1 MYKTSTLLTF
11 IAAVSIAL
19 FSSLNLPT
27 QASDAF
33 SGDTTVVRTFRYD
46 TTMRAGMFDFPDDTT
61 KTYEKIIMLYSMR
74 CKNGLISNSSA
85 PNQGCG
91 EWDYNC
97 YTYLIDST
105 QTDSLKQ
112 TSNDYYISNFSGT
125 SFPYTTTPLYNYV
138 QYTQQNVTYLST
150 ISETTSQSGTGSTGL
165 SHPFSSSNIA
175 RTQYLWTAA
184 ELASAGLTAGNITG
198 LGLDLSSLGSN
209 VNNLRIKIKA
219 TNQTV
224 LNANSPELNGFTE
237 VYFLNSTFS
246 TTGAHRFNFYNN
258 FNWNGTSNLIVE
270 FSYSNVVTG
279 TSNVVNGNSTGF
291 ASAMTS
297 GGADNYLEIDGGAAG
312 VNLPNSVGAN
322 ISNQI
327 TLAFWC
333 YGNPARLPANT
344 SVFEALDANNVRQ
357 LNVHLPWSDGS
368 IYWDCGNDGTG
379 YDRINKAAATSETEG
394 QWNFWAFTKNATTG
408 VMNIYLNGAL
418 WHTGT
423 AKTKP
428 INIDRMNFARSVVNN
443 YAYYGYMD
451 EFSMWNTDLNLAA
464 VQGLMYNSITPSHPN
479 YSNLQ
484 AYYKFDEGTGNVI
497 SDASSNGN
505 HANMFS
511 MTWRNRGGKD
521 LFRNFTVSN
530 DRPNTTFVKG
540 VYNTSI
546 QTINVLDSTSI
557 PANTVIQYTVIN
569 NSIAPVDTNYY
580 WAASGYTYLFDEM
593 GAKLDSFLVSP
604 TSTIS
609 INQIAYY
616 DKRPMTVE
624 LINFITPYGLGL
636 NLNGLIGKTWEFD
649 VTDYAPIL
657 KGRKFMAMDAGK
669 YQEDNDITFVY
680 YEGTP
685 TRKVRSLQQIWPCAV
700 WKDAGSAA
708 ILNNT
713 MFEPRNIELNPDAY
727 MYKIRSSVS
736 GHGQEGEFIPRNH
749 TITINGS
756 TNLAR
761 SVWTECAAN
770 PIYPQGGTWVY
781 DRAGWCPGAAVDTK
795 EFEITAQVSPGQMIT
810 VDYSIPQATNYGT
823 SNYRIN
829 NQLIT
834 YDTMSFS
841 VDAGIAYI
849 KNPTN
854 RVEYERFN
862 PVCNQPVVA
871 IKNNGSNMLNSA
883 TITYG
888 RMGGLMSTYNWTGT
902 LAPLT
907 SLEVT
912 LPQPNWLSSN
922 TNQFI
927 AIVSNPNGGTDQYG
941 LNDTLINNFNY
952 PVVYPDKLI
961 FELRTNNNGSHTT
974 YTLKDGNGTNV
985 LNKLGLLGNT
995 TYLDTVNLPMD
1006 CYTFKLNDAG
1016 DDGLS
1021 WWANTAQGTGYMR
1034 IRNGYTGAIIRTF
1047 NPDFGD
1053 NIFQQFTINY
1063 TLPVPELESGV
1074 GSLKV
1079 YPNPANS
1086 LITAE
1091 FSIPV
1096 YGQARLQMLN
1106 MLGQVLISQ
1115 DIVASQMVE
1124 TSVMDVSTLAPGVYY
1139 VTLQSGDE
1147 KRVQRVV
1154 ITR

>member
-1 MYKTSTLLTF
+1 MNKTGTLLTF
-11 IAAVSIAL
+11 ILAISIAF
-19 FSSLNLPT
+19 FSSLILPT
-27 QASDAF
+27 QANDVF
-33 SGDTTVVRTFRYD
+33 SGDTTVVRTFRFD
-46 TTMRAGMFDFPDDTT
+46 TTMRAGMFDFPDDST

-112 TSNDYYISNFSGT
+112 TSNDYFISNFTGT
-125 SFPYTTTPLYNYV
+125 SFPYTTTPLYNYI
-138 QYTQQNVTYLST
+138 QYTQQDVTYLST
-150 ISETTSQSGTGSTGL
+150 ISETTSQSGTGSLGL
-165 SHPFSSSNIA
+165 SHPFSASSIA

-184 ELASAGLTAGNITG
+184 ELTAAGLTAGNITG
-198 LGLDLSSLGSN
+198 LGLDLSSLGSSL
-209 VNNLRIKIKA
+209 NNLRIKIKA
-219 TNQTV
+219 TNQSV
-224 LNANSPELNGFTE
+224 LNANSPELTGFTE

-246 TTGAHRFNFYNN
+246 STGAHRFNFYNN
-258 FNWNGTSNLIVE
+258 FNWNGTSNLIIE
-270 FSYSNVVTG
+270 FSYSNAAAG
-279 TSNVVNGNSTGF
+279 TANDVNGNATGF
-291 ASAMTS
+291 ASAMTTA
-297 GGADNYLEIDGGAAG
+297 GVDNYLEIDGGAAG
-312 VNLPNSVGAN
+312 VNLPNAVGAN

-344 SVFEALDANNVRQ
+344 SVMEALDNNNARQ
-357 LNVHLPWSDGS
+357 LNIHLPWSDGS

-394 QWNFWAFTKNATTG
+394 QWNFWAFTKNAATG

-428 INIDRMNFARSVVNN
+428 INIDRMNFARSVNNN
-443 YAYYGYMD
+443 YVYYGYLD
-451 EFSMWNTDLNLAA
+451 EFSMWNTDLNVAA
-464 VQGLMYNSITPSHPN
+464 VQNLMYNSITPSHPN
-479 YSNLQ
+479 YANLQ
-484 AYYKFDEGTGNVI
+484 AYYKFDEGTGSTIN
-497 SDASSNGN
+497 DASPYAN

-511 MTWRNRGGKD
+511 MTWRNRSGKD
-521 LFRNFTVSN
+521 LFRNFVVSN
-530 DRPNTTFVKG
+530 DRPNTTFVNG
-540 VYNTSI
+540 VYNTSV
-546 QTINVLDSTSI
+546 QSINVLDSVSI

-580 WAASGYTYLFDEM
+580 WAATGYTYLFDEM
-593 GAKLDSFLVSP
+593 GVKLDSFLVSP
-604 TSTIS
+604 TSTIN
-609 INQIAYY
+609 INQISYY
-616 DKRPMTVE
+616 DKRPMAIE

-657 KGRKFMAMDAGK
+657 KGRKYMAMEAGK

-700 WKDAGSAA
+700 WRDAGSAA

-713 MFEPRNIELNPDAY
+713 MFEPRNLELSPDAY
-727 MYKIRSSVS
+727 MFKIRSAIS

-756 TNLAR
+756 TNLSR
-761 SVWTECAAN
+761 SVWTECATN

-795 EFEITAQVSPGQMIT
+795 EFDVTAQVSPGQTIS
-810 VDYSIPQATNYGT
+810 VDYSIPPATNYGT

-829 NQLIT
+829 NQLVS
-834 YDTMSFS
+834 YDTMSFTN
-841 VDAGIAYI
+841 DAGIAYI

-862 PVCNQPVVA
+862 PICNQPVVA
-871 IKNNGSNMLNSA
+871 IKNNGANTLNSV

-888 RMGGLMSTYNWTGT
+888 RVGGLMSTHNWTGT

-907 SLEVT
+907 AAEVI

-927 AIVSNPNGGTDQYG
+927 AVVSNPNGGTDQYG

-985 LNKLGLLGNT
+985 INKLGLLGNT

-1053 NIFQQFTINY
+1053 NIFQQFTVNY
-1063 TLPVPELESGV
+1063 TLPVPELQEGI
-1074 GSLKV
+1074 GSLNV
-1079 YPNPANS
+1079 FPNPAQN
-1086 LITAE
+1086 LLTAE

-1096 YGQARLQMLN
+1096 YSQARLQLLN
-1106 MLGQVLISQ
+1106 MIGQVMISE
-1115 DIVASQMVE
+1115 DIVASQKVDK
-1124 TSVMDVSTLAPGVYY
+1124 TILDVSTLAPGVYY
-1139 VTLQSGDE
+1139 VTLQAGNE
-1147 KRVQRVV
+1147 KRVQKVV